1 MVFGLGKL
9 FGSKEKP
16 ESVEAPPTPPSDAPP
31 ADTVASAF
39 VRRDAVFDRQRRLAG
54 HVFRLQH
61 ADAGFGE
68 APHAHQDALDDALLK
83 SLCASARE
91 DGWGKTLAFVPLSTA
106 AADHPRLAS
115 LPATNTVLLFNLS
128 PDSTD
133 PALLSTRLLALKER
147 GFRIGVFRQ
156 PRHPAYAAALAV
168 AEFAAIDVAAS
179 EGGNVRDFS
188 VAIRS
193 KEVKHPISLLAVNI
207 ETRDDHHLCH
217 LWLFD
222 FFHGP
227 FVLAGAPPEPGRG
240 DPHKLNL
247 LHLMNLVQGDAE
259 TAKVAAALKQ
269 DPLLTY
275 RVMRYLNSAAIGL
288 MRPIS
293 SIDHALV
300 ILGRQRL
307 ARWLSV
313 LLFSVKEPDFADWL
327 LVESSLGRG
336 RIMEL
341 LGATRF
347 PAVESDHLFL
357 TGVFSRLDRLLRIPL
372 DEALKDMPLPDNVRN
387 ALLQNSGPYVPLLAV
402 AEACEAFDPPRIE
415 AAARAAGLD
424 PDTVNR
430 ALLNA
435 TAWTS
440 EITEDWE

>member
-9 FGSKEKP
+9 FGGKGQAAEPEAAPAAGKP
-16 ESVEAPPTPPSDAPP
+16 ARA
-31 ADTVASAF
+31 AKASAF
-39 VRRDAVFDRQRRLAG
+39 VRRDAIFDRERRLIG

-61 ADAGFGE
+61 ADAGLGE
-68 APHAHQDALDDALLK
+68 TSPERRHALDDALLN
-83 SLCASARE
+83 SLTASARE
-91 DGWGKTLAFVPLSTA
+91 EGWGKSLAFVPLSTA
-106 AADHPRLAS
+106 AFGHPGLDE
-115 LPATNTVLLFNLS
+115 LPARNTVLLFTLAPES
-128 PDSTD
+128 AD
-133 PALLSTRLLALKER
+133 PADVAARLAALKAR
-147 GFRIGVFRQ
+147 GFGIGIFRQ
-156 PRHPAYAAALAV
+156 PRHPAYAAALAL

-179 EGGNVRDFS
+179 EGGHIRDFS
-188 VAIRS
+188 IAIRS
-193 KEVKHPISLLAVNI
+193 DEVKNPLSLLAVNV
-207 ETRDDHHLCH
+207 ETRDDHSLCH
-217 LWLFD
+217 LWHFKY
-222 FFHGP
+222 FHGP
-227 FVLAGAPPEPGRG
+227 FVRTDAAPEPGRG
-240 DPHKLNL
+240 NPHKLNL
-247 LHLMNLVQGDAE
+247 LRLLNLVQSEAE
-259 TAKVAAALKQ
+259 TAQVAAALKQ

-275 RVMRYLNSAAIGL
+275 RIMRYLNSAALGL

-313 LLFSVKEPDFADWL
+313 LLFSVKNPDFADWL

-357 TGVFSRLDRLLRIPL
+357 TGVFSRLDRLLHLPL
-372 DEALKDMPLPDNVRN
+372 AEAIEQMPLTDNVRN
-387 ALLQNSGPYVPLLAV
+387 ALLERSGPYAPLLAV
-402 AEACEAFDPPRIE
+402 AEACEAFDPEGIE
-415 AAARAAGLD
+415 AAARAAALD

-430 ALLNA
+430 ALLQA